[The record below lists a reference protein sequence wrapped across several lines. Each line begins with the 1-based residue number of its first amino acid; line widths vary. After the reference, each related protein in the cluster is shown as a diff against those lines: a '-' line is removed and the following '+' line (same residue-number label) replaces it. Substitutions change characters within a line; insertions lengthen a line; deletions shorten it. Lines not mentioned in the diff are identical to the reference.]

1 MKTSR
6 TFLLLVALAA
16 LLPGCR
22 KGADPA
28 ASELLTK
35 AAKGAAEVRTA
46 KVGADHRVV
55 IAGTGTLW
63 AAQETVVFAE
73 VPARVVKLLAEEG
86 DVVKEGAPLLELDT
100 ADFQMG
106 LRKAEA
112 DLKGAQLMLTETK
125 LEYDRATKV
134 HGDGALS
141 QAALDG
147 MQLKLDLTDNGVK
160 LAAIGLDAARRRM
173 AQTVIR
179 APYDALV
186 VNRLASIG
194 TLIQVMPPTAIY
206 RLQDLRHLRL
216 KIKVSE
222 MSMRQVAE
230 GDRIEARFEGAG
242 RDVVAK
248 VDTIIGSVDP
258 MSRTFEVVANL
269 DNDDYQHLL
278 KPGAFATAR
287 IFHEMADGRALVARD
302 STVPVPGK
310 PDQVTVFVVEAGKAH
325 RKTVRVEAVDAATL
339 AVIDGLKTGEEIVTS
354 DLSALSDGCAVVV
367 AAPAAAPGAP
377 VPGPQTSDVRPQTS
391 SER

>member
-1 MKTSR
+1 MKLSR
-6 TFLLLVALAA
+6 TFLLLAA
-16 LLPGCR
+16 AVTLLPACG
-22 KGADPA
+22 KGGGKNGDD
-28 ASELLTK
+28 LLTK
-35 AAKGAAEVRTA
+35 PAKGAAEVRTA

-73 VPARVVKLLAEEG
+73 VPARVAKLLAEEG
-86 DVVKEGAPLLELDT
+86 DLVKEGAPLLELETTDL
-100 ADFQMG
+100 QLG

-112 DLKGAQLMLTETK
+112 DQKGAQLMLAETR
-125 LEYDRATKV
+125 LEFDRATKV

-147 MQLKLDLTDNGVK
+147 MQLKLDLTENGVK
-160 LAAIGLDAARRRM
+160 MATVGLDAARRRL
-173 AQTVIR
+173 AQAVIR

-186 VNRLASIG
+186 VNRMASIG

-269 DNDDYQHLL
+269 DNDDHEHRL

-287 IFHEMADGRALVARD
+287 ILHEMTDGRALVSRD

-310 PDQVTVFVVEAGKAH
+310 PDQVAVFVVEGGKAH
-325 RKTVRVEAVDAATL
+325 RKTIRVEAVDAATL
-339 AVIDGLKTGEEIVTS
+339 AVVDGLKTGDEIVTS

-367 AAPAAAPGAP
+367 AAPAAVPG
-377 VPGPQTSDVRPQTS
+377 VPGPQTSDLRPQTPPQ
-391 SER
+391 R